1 LGGALCALEVNVEP
15 YKGTIT
21 MIKQIDSKGNEYFDV
36 ENIRV
41 TCVGKTWGGDSGIRI
56 QAYKGTGKSLHQ
68 GAELPVPDAATAYKL
83 IAAIVAAF
91 ELKNSI

>member
-1 LGGALCALEVNVEP
+1 MN
-15 YKGTIT
+15 
-21 MIKQIDSKGNEYFDV
+21 MIKKIDGKGNEYFDV

-56 QAYKGTGKSLHQ
+56 QAYKGTGNSLHQ

-83 IAAIVAAF
+83 IAAIVSAF
-91 ELKNSI
+91 ELKNSK